1 MISAITRALTSN
13 ALTTMATNTS
23 SQMISETTLKAI
35 GRPGAI
41 LVDNKISD
49 DTKKYAA
56 AKEFLYQATCLLVF
70 GLLIVPVFK
79 HGTFKLVK
87 KFVGT
92 KYPEINQ
99 FKNANEYLDYHKLA
113 TKKMQNRLASLGK
126 DHTEKKFTP
135 ELREHLKT
143 QEHPETYEW
152 IKGAIETG
160 SFAGS
165 ILGLAILA
173 PQLSHATIHPTL
185 RALGFEKKP
194 EQKAEKLDKQG

>member
-1 MISAITRALTSN
+1 MISAITRSLSSN
-13 ALTTMATNTS
+13 ALTAMATNTN

-41 LVDNKISD
+41 LIDNKISD

-56 AKEFLYQATCLLVF
+56 AKEFLYQMTCLLVF
-70 GLLIVPVFK
+70 GFLIVPIFK
-79 HGTFKLVK
+79 HGTFKLAK
-87 KFVGT
+87 KFIGK

-99 FKNANEYLDYHKLA
+99 FKSASEYWDYHKIA
-113 TKKMQNRLASLGK
+113 TKKMQNRLATLSK
-126 DHTEKKFTP
+126 DHSENKFTP
-135 ELREHLKT
+135 ELRQHLKT
-143 QEHPETYEW
+143 EEHPETYEW

-185 RALGFEKKP
+185 RALGLEKKK
-194 EQKAEKLDKQG
+194 EEKIDTKA

>member
-1 MISAITRALTSN
+1 MITAITRALSSN
-13 ALTTMATNTS
+13 ALTAMATNTS

-70 GLLIVPVFK
+70 ATIIVPVFK
-79 HGTFKLVK
+79 HGTFKLAK
-87 KFVGT
+87 KYLGQVR
-92 KYPEINQ
+92 PEINQ
-99 FKNANEYLDYHKLA
+99 FKNANEYLDYYKLA
-113 TKKMQNRLASLGK
+113 TKKMQNRLASLSK
-126 DHTEKKFTP
+126 DHSENKFTP

-143 QEHPETYEW
+143 NEHPEAFDW

-160 SFAGS
+160 SFTGS

-173 PQLSHATIHPTL
+173 PQISHATIHP
-185 RALGFEKKP
+185 ALKFLGLEKP
-194 EQKAEKLDKQG
+194 AEKKLDKNA

>member
-1 MISAITRALTSN
+1 MITALTRALSSN
-13 ALTTMATNTS
+13 ALTTIATNTS
-23 SQMISETTLKAI
+23 SQMICETTLKAI

-56 AKEFLYQATCLLVF
+56 AKEFLYQATCLAVF

-79 HGTFKLVK
+79 HGTFKAAK
-87 KFVGT
+87 KLLGKT
-92 KYPEINQ
+92 HPEINQ
-99 FKNANEYLDYHKLA
+99 FKSSTEYLDYYKIA
-113 TKKMQNRLASLGK
+113 GKKMQNRLATLSK
-126 DHTEKKFTP
+126 DHSENKFTP
-135 ELREHLKT
+135 ELREQLKT
-143 QEHPETYEW
+143 QEKPDKYDW

-173 PQLSHATIHPTL
+173 PQLSHATIHPAL
-185 RALGFEKKP
+185 RFLGFEKP
-194 EQKAEKLDKQG
+194 KAKHLDKQA